1 MTLNTKITRSALSLG
16 LGLWVSM
23 AGLAAPPPSPAQ
35 DAERP
40 LAEERVEDLAL
51 VDQASL
57 QSERELNAL
66 IKDAAGR
73 FGNRRLTELS
83 LRGAALLALRKNLD
97 IQRRYVGEDIAQAA
111 LREAEAV
118 FNPEL
123 FLAFNYD
130 RSETFTRI
138 QHDRRFQRATRL
150 QPRGTGPT
158 SNTPAN
164 ILNPDDPV
172 EVDPRNPRA
181 EFLNPRD
188 ATKVPKRIVA
198 SQAPL
203 TGPTESYTYDAQ
215 LFQQLPWGAN
225 LTLAYQALDQETF
238 FINNSAAFRFNRPD
252 FTLFGSYGRP
262 WVSSFLASLSL
273 PLPGSKDFGPYAE
286 QDVGIK
292 LADLS
297 KERAFWVAES
307 AINTTLRDMEVGYW
321 DLIRTLLNLRVTIE
335 NRRGVEQ
342 LLARTEKLYELRIAT
357 NYDKAQVDAE
367 LARLQSQEE
376 SAWNAYVVAS
386 NALVR
391 LLNLEETQVLLPVGY
406 TQTLAYALSEQRDL
420 NTVTS
425 RGSTDN
431 PDLAGVSVDVKAARI
446 EQERRAVRTRPD
458 VRLTAT
464 ANVLQSNGVF
474 GYNSFGDSINKTFD
488 PDVLQQTYRV
498 EYLYPWGNQAVKARL
513 AQAEAVTTRQ
523 DLVVGLTN
531 NRIYRDINNAQIDL
545 ASAEERVKITAR
557 NVELAEL
564 AYEKAI
570 AQREL
575 GGVTEYE
582 IVQQNQRL
590 LTARLDHIQ
599 AKTVRKQAE
608 AQLLAALGVLP
619 KSYAERTAQT
629 ALDRYRLEVLAA
641 NHVLRHFGDNP

>member
-1 MTLNTKITRSALSLG
+1 
-16 LGLWVSM
+16 M
-23 AGLAAPPPSPAQ
+23 AGLAAPPPSPVQ
-35 DAERP
+35 EAEGP
-40 LAEERVEDLAL
+40 LAEERVDELAL
-51 VDQASL
+51 MDQESL
-57 QSERELNAL
+57 QSEREVNAL
-66 IKDAAGR
+66 VREAAGR
-73 FGNRRLTELS
+73 FGTRRLTELS
-83 LRGAALLALRKNLD
+83 IRQAALHALRKNLD
-97 IQRRYVGEDIAQAA
+97 IQRRYIGQDIAQAA

-118 FNPEL
+118 FNPVL

-158 SNTPAN
+158 AGTQAN
-164 ILNPDDPV
+164 ILNPDDPAD
-172 EVDPRNPRA
+172 VDARNPRV
-181 EFLNPRD
+181 EFINPRP
-188 ATKVPKRIVA
+188 AGKVQKRIVA

-238 FINNSAAFRFNRPD
+238 FLNNSAAFQFNQPG
-252 FTLFGSYGRP
+252 FTVAGSYSQP
-262 WVSSFLASLSL
+262 WISSFLASLSL

-297 KERAFWVAES
+297 RERAFWVAES
-307 AINTTLRDMEVGYW
+307 AINTTLQDMEVSYW
-321 DLIRTLLNLRVTIE
+321 ELIRALLNLRITIE
-335 NRRGVEQ
+335 NRRGVEK
-342 LLARTEKLYELRIAT
+342 LLARTEKLYEVRIAT

-406 TQTLAYALSEQRDL
+406 TQALTYALSEQRDL

-431 PDLAGVSVDVKAARI
+431 PDLAGASVDVKAARI

-464 ANVLQSNGVF
+464 ANVLQNNSVF

-488 PDVLQQTYRV
+488 SDVIQQTYTL

-531 NRIYRDINNAQIDL
+531 NRIYRDINNAQINL
-545 ASAEERVKITAR
+545 TSAEERVKITAR

-564 AYEKAI
+564 TYEKAV
-570 AQREL
+570 AQGEL
-575 GGVTEYE
+575 GLVAAYE

-608 AQLLAALGVLP
+608 AQLLAALGILP

-629 ALDRYRLEVLAA
+629 ALDRYRLDVLAA
-641 NHVLRHFGDNP
+641 NHVLRHFGDSP